1 MKKIIFHFTLFLL
14 IALNSNAQKILNENL
29 VFRKLIV
36 RNIVYPKKARYRSL
50 YGRIYAKF
58 MIDKI
63 GKIDSVKIIYPII
76 PPKYE
81 NVSGFVEE
89 ITKGFKKLP
98 LLGFG
103 YDGEYILPVSFVF
116 KNYNDSPLM
125 AYPKNS
131 LPTYFE
137 LNGIVLLNEIQI
149 FGDSEPSPLN
159 TGVRNAPPSK
169 QIIDE

>member
-1 MKKIIFHFTLFLL
+1 MKKYLVYLIIFISLKC
-14 IALNSNAQKILNENL
+14 NAQKNLNENL
-29 VFRKLIV
+29 VFRKLIE
-36 RNIVYPKKARYRSL
+36 RNIMYPKKARYRSL
-50 YGRIYAKF
+50 YGRVYAKF
-58 MIDKI
+58 IIDKM

-81 NVSGFVEE
+81 NRTGFVEE

-103 YDGEYILPVSFVF
+103 YDGKYILPVAFVF
-116 KNYNDSPLM
+116 KNYNDSPVV

-131 LPTYFE
+131 LPSYYE
-137 LNGIVLLNEIQI
+137 LNEIVLLDEIQV
-149 FGDSEPSPLN
+149 FGDSEPYPLN